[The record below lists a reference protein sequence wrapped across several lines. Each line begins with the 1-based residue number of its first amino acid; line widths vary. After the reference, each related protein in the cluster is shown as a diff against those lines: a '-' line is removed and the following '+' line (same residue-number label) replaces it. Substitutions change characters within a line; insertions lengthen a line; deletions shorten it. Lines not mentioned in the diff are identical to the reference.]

1 MISGWKE
8 ERMLGMG
15 ELFNAMTNIAY
26 EDNAYPPHNLK
37 EENENYTIEI
47 ALAGWAEKDIS
58 VSVENSELC
67 ITGIWSADRPGQMP
81 HQGISSKN
89 FSKGFVLSPH
99 HQVESAKLKNGLL
112 VIEIKYILPE
122 ELKPKNIPIQ
132 VV

>member
-1 MISGWKE
+1 MIAGWKE

-26 EDNAYPPHNLK
+26 EDNAYPPHNIK

-58 VSVENSELC
+58 VSVENSKLS
-67 ITGIWSADRPGQMP
+67 IIGTWSADRPDQMY
-81 HQGISSKN
+81 HQGISSKS

-99 HQVESAKLKNGLL
+99 HQVESAILKNGLL
-112 VIEIKYILPE
+112 TIEIKYILPE

-132 VV
+132 VI

>member
-1 MISGWKE
+1 MIAKWKE
-8 ERMLGMG
+8 ERMLGIG

-37 EENENYTIEI
+37 KENENYTIEI

-58 VSVENSELC
+58 VSVENSELS
-67 ITGIWSADRPGQMP
+67 ITGIWSADRPDQMH

-99 HQVESAKLKNGLL
+99 HQVESAVLKNGLL